1 MANRWGNN
9 ENSDRLFFGGG
20 PSKITADGDCSYEIK
35 RCLLLGRKGM
45 TNLDSILKSRDIT
58 LPTKVRL
65 VKAMVFPV
73 VMYGCESWTI
83 KKADGEGNGNPLQY
97 SCLENPMDGGAWWA
111 TVHGVAKNWIGLS
124 DFTFTFTFNP
134 QLRRLSTLVFAI
146 DCFLEFSKTCD
157 HIFF

>member
-1 MANRWGNN
+1 
-9 ENSDRLFFGGG
+9 
-20 PSKITADGDCSYEIK
+20 
-35 RCLLLGRKGM
+35 M
-45 TNLDSILKSRDIT
+45 TNLGSILKSRDIT

-73 VMYGCESWTI
+73 VMYGCESWTK